1 MWCGEAGTEES
12 RKGSNTEE
20 QEERSHLSS
29 SFAIGLGSILTQ
41 YNHISIQIHFPK
53 SFIQITLHVQGLE
66 GKTSVHLLGDTL
78 NPQQNNLSI
87 LGLNSCDCVFTQLAV
102 YPFVN

>member
-12 RKGSNTEE
+12 GKGSNIEE

-29 SFAIGLGSILTQ
+29 SFAIGLGSILTR
-41 YNHISIQIHFPK
+41 YNPISIQIHFPK

-78 NPQQNNLSI
+78 NPQQ
-87 LGLNSCDCVFTQLAV
+87 
-102 YPFVN
+102 PFHPGIKFL